1 MCQARNVLAPNC
13 NVLQGSAYGLKRN
26 PWKYPRY
33 SSAGCHNTCHSPAF
47 LLTCSSSS
55 SPCLTHRLEG
65 RFPCRPLHIFGGHI
79 SICSANKSKLWSS
92 LHPMFPLPQRMARGT
107 LATRKDF
114 TGDGAILCT
123 TRFKAEGTL
132 SQVKIRATGEL
143 PYFKMD
149 TLPVN
154 IPSAYPLPPLTINY
168 HSDKQNPHNYEVLKL
183 TGASV
188 RSWVACSFTPLLL
201 SILLRFIK
209 ILLLISILF
218 AIAEKALSSEDN
230 WREAKMRIKQWQ

>member
-1 MCQARNVLAPNC
+1 MNNM
-13 NVLQGSAYGLKRN
+13 KR
-26 PWKYPRY
+26 
-33 SSAGCHNTCHSPAF
+33 
-47 LLTCSSSS
+47 
-55 SPCLTHRLEG
+55 
-65 RFPCRPLHIFGGHI
+65 LHWRRI
-79 SICSANKSKLWSS
+79 
-92 LHPMFPLPQRMARGT
+92 
-107 LATRKDF
+107 
-114 TGDGAILCT
+114 GDGAILCA

-154 IPSAYPLPPLTINY
+154 IPSVYPLPPLTINCR
-168 HSDKQNPHNYEVLKL
+168 SDKQNPHYYKVLKL

-188 RSWVACSFTPLLL
+188 RSRVACSFTPLLL

-218 AIAEKALSSEDN
+218 ATAEKALSSEDN
-230 WREAKMRIKQWQ
+230 WQEAKRRIKQ